1 MSEEI
6 TFKVRSVSHK
16 GNYSEFKTV
25 RINKDGQSFT
35 LVGPRIHDGMPK
47 GAYADVTADVCSPA
61 AVVDEEIVD
70 QAAQTAGNPYPN
82 ITNRARGLIN
92 FEFLIN
98 SVANYAS
105 GGGNNWQIEGQNIT
119 PPTTLD
125 EFNYTFEDFPV
136 RVASIVNPSNF
147 KTIDT
152 PQIVDLN
159 GVTAGDQRELYIL
172 FKHDTATIHL
182 VEWDKFAMPPVG
194 FWRFMGDGTRA
205 MGDSSNWTSIGDV
218 SVTTEGVMTGTG
230 FTSSLKVQDVVT
242 IPTGTINDES
252 LGLGARVIEIVSDT
266 EVRLDRSF
274 AEDLGGTPGNP
285 PGTPLRP
292 AYRGTYRP
300 DYSNDCV
307 LAQVFRNAGT
317 NTKPFVHNFIIN
329 RAFVGAVSN
338 LPPQGQTEE
347 GTNDGITV
355 TDPGGGI
362 TFENAGHLAGGKSS
376 WDVGIGWWFG
386 YQDGAYRCAIG
397 DPTGDLLTYDGQGQE
412 LVQIK
417 TSDLEVRANPVK
429 GPAQFIL
436 DPAGHGDTTGEVII
450 RGDMEIEGTTLQT
463 PAVFTI
469 DPFGHGNE
477 TGKIVIDGSLE
488 LTNSPLLGPA
498 EFVIDPA
505 THGDSTGL
513 VKIKGS
519 VNIEGSHLYGPAN
532 FVIDPSTHGD
542 NTGTVFIHGN
552 LQVDGTTTT
561 VNSTTMTV
569 DDINITLADGAANA
583 AAANGGGITLA
594 GAGATIL
601 YNAGTDCW
609 AFNKKICADGGLTIS
624 NTDLQITGGSLGQ
637 HLTVGNNNTIAFADA
652 VEFLNDLAD
661 VSLGTPANEEVL
673 KYNGTNWVNVKLDY
687 SEVQNTPA
695 IPQTTDDLP
704 EGSNNLYFTEA
715 RARGA
720 VSVSTGT
727 ASSGGALSYNSS
739 TGVFDF
745 TPADVTA
752 GGSNIALTDL
762 SVNVV
767 TTPTAGGN
775 LAYDNTTGVF
785 TFTKAEDT
793 GIALSDLSVNT
804 NSASGGGALS
814 YNSSTGVFDFT
825 PADTS
830 GSGGSSVQLLDDLG
844 DVTGTTYSA
853 TSFKILIPQAAS
865 GGNNPTYGFADMR
878 TVTDTYIRIRDLS
891 DVSNTSATDGQ
902 ALIFDATSGNYVPS
916 TLSTTTLSGLS
927 DTAITNAQNGEF
939 LKYNGTNWINADI
952 EYTDIENTPT
962 LVENLDDLGDVTVSS
977 PSTNAYLKWDGSN
990 WIASV
995 FSGLSL
1001 SGLSVTTA
1009 GSATAGGGLS
1019 YNNSTGV
1026 FTYTPA
1032 LDTGI
1037 ALSDLSVTTNSAS
1050 GSGGLSYNNSTG
1062 AFTFTPPDLSGSSGI
1077 ALSDLSVTQNTA
1089 SGTGTLS
1096 YNNSSGVF
1104 SYTPPDLSGFS
1115 TFDGAYS
1122 SLTGT
1127 PTFGAV
1133 ATSNSYNDLDNK
1145 PSIPSSID
1153 DLSDVD
1159 TSTTA
1164 PSNNQVLIW
1173 NGTNWVPSNVPNL
1186 TADQLSVTTNTATTT
1201 GNSSLSYN
1209 TTTGVFTFTP
1219 ADVSVFAESSDLA
1232 TVATSG
1238 NYSDLNGIPTIPVL
1252 LRNLNDVA
1260 EVNIQNGHILQYV
1273 SSGGTAQWQNVAL
1286 DSLGMVISDLN
1297 DVDTSGC
1304 QSGDILKFDGT
1315 NWVDDTL
1322 LLHQL
1327 GDVTGHD
1334 FTNTPASNGEF
1345 YLGTKSNGTYEFYV
1359 AATLLSHAELGDLK
1373 DVVITNPGGFE
1384 FLQWS
1389 PSTSRWINSVINI
1402 SELNDVNFISSPV
1415 AGQILQYNAAAEW
1428 RNTNLDS
1435 LGMLLDDLADITITS
1450 VADDQLLQ
1458 YNTTTSQ
1465 WENTTRSGI
1474 GMLLDELADVVI
1486 SGSQGQNWALQYNT
1500 TTNQW
1505 EDSPLKLDE
1514 LTDVTGFTSTASP
1527 GEFFLGT
1534 ALIPSGGNP
1543 QYEFY
1548 GAGTL
1553 LAHGNIEQLGNVTV
1567 SGINNSDILQY
1578 NSATNQWQNTSRSGI
1593 GMTLN
1598 DLDDVTLSGTSA
1610 YQLLQ
1615 YDPITAQWE
1624 NIDISSLGI
1633 LLDNITDV
1641 TLHQVADNNLLQYN
1655 STTSRWENVP
1665 LSSVGL
1671 VSNDLADMDTANA
1684 ANEQLL
1690 QYNATSNMWQT
1701 KFRSQIGMLHNEL
1714 ADTTI
1719 SNLADNNLLQYNS
1732 TTTQW
1737 ENVGVSDLGMTQ
1749 NDLADTTITSLQDGQ
1764 ILKYNNTTSQW
1775 ENAANDSA
1783 IADASDT
1790 NFTNLQD
1797 KDKII
1802 YDAASGKFINEPE
1815 STVVQYQITNAP
1827 CPHWFL
1833 EVTSSGTHV
1842 VAEGY
1847 FHVDQQTA
1855 STNQWVHTI
1864 TNFPSSLQPKS
1875 TQNSMAVGSG
1885 IAFNSSGV
1893 PVTEWTIILDQN
1905 QIKAAKIGVSAGWA
1919 TINDI
1924 RASSAEY
1931 LKFNITYSIT

>member
-25 RINKDGQSFT
+25 RINKDGQTFT

-47 GAYADVTADVCSPA
+47 GAYADVTADVCSPDSA
-61 AVVDEEIVD
+61 VDENVADQEA
-70 QAAQTAGNPYPN
+70 QAAGEAYPN
-82 ITNRARGLIN
+82 ITSRARGLIN
-92 FEFLIN
+92 FKYLLDSIAQL
-98 SVANYAS
+98 SS
-105 GGGNNWQIEGQNIT
+105 GGGSNWQIEGQNIT

-125 EFNYTFEDFPV
+125 EFDYTFEDYPV

-172 FKHDTATIHL
+172 FKHDTATLHL

-205 MGDSSNWTSIGDV
+205 MGDSSNWTAIGDV
-218 SVTTEGVMTGTG
+218 SVTTEGVITGTG
-230 FTSSLKVQDVVT
+230 FTSSLQVQDILT
-242 IPTGTINDES
+242 IPTGTINDEL
-252 LGLGARVIEIVSDT
+252 LGRGARVIEIVSDT
-266 EVRLDRSF
+266 EARLDRSF
-274 AEDLGGTPGNP
+274 AADIGAT
-285 PGTPLRP
+285 P

-300 DYSNDCV
+300 DYSNDCI

-317 NTKPFVHNFIIN
+317 DTKPFIHNFIIN

-338 LPPQGQTEE
+338 LPPKGQAEV
-347 GTNDGITV
+347 GVNDGIDI

-362 TFENAGHLAGGKSS
+362 TFQNAGHLAGGKTS

-386 YQDGAYRCAIG
+386 YQDGAYKAAIG

-477 TGKIVIDGSLE
+477 TGKIIIDGSLE
-488 LTNSPLLGPA
+488 ITNSPLLGPA

-569 DDINITLADGAANA
+569 ADINITLAEGATNA
-583 AAANGGGITLA
+583 AAADGGGITLA

-624 NTDLQITGGSLGQ
+624 NTDLQITGGNLGQ
-637 HLTVGNNNTIAFADA
+637 HLIVGNNNTIDFADA
-652 VEFLNDLAD
+652 VEFLNDLGD
-661 VSLGTPANEEVL
+661 VNLGTPANEEVL

-687 SEVQNTPA
+687 SEVQNTPF

-704 EGSNNLYFTEA
+704 EGSNNLYFTDA

-720 VSVSTGT
+720 LSVSTGT

-745 TPADVTA
+745 SPADVTA

-767 TTPTAGGN
+767 TTPTAGGD

-793 GIALSDLSVNT
+793 GIALSDLSVTT

-814 YNSSTGVFDFT
+814 YDNTTGVFDFT

-878 TVTDTYIRIRDLS
+878 SVTDTYIRIRDLS

-902 ALIFDATSGNYVPS
+902 ALIFDGTSNKYVPS
-916 TLSTTTLSGLS
+916 TLSSTTLAGLS
-927 DTAITNAQNGEF
+927 DTAITNAQDGEF

-952 EYTDIENTPT
+952 EYTDIENPPT
-962 LVENLDDLGDVTVSS
+962 LVDNLDDLGDVTVAS

-990 WIASV
+990 WVASI

-1019 YNNSTGV
+1019 YNNSTGE

-1037 ALSDLSVTTNSAS
+1037 ALSDLSVNTNSAS
-1050 GSGGLSYNNSTG
+1050 GSGGLSYNDSTG

-1077 ALSDLSVTQNTA
+1077 ALSDLSVAAEPTA
-1089 SGTGTLS
+1089 SGDGDLA
-1096 YNNSSGVF
+1096 YNSSTGVF
-1104 SYTPPDLSGFS
+1104 TYTPPDLSGFS
-1115 TFDGAYS
+1115 TFDGAYN
-1122 SLTGT
+1122 SLTGK
-1127 PTFGAV
+1127 PTLGAV

-1173 NGTNWVPSNVPNL
+1173 NGTNWVPSNIPTL
-1186 TADQLSVTTNTATTT
+1186 TADQLSVTTATASS

-1209 TTTGVFTFTP
+1209 DSTGVFTFTP
-1219 ADVSVFAESSDLA
+1219 GDLSLYATSSSLA

-1238 NYSDLNGIPTIPVL
+1238 NYTDLNGIPTIPVL
-1252 LRNLNDVA
+1252 LRNLQDVS
-1260 EVNIQNGHILQYV
+1260 ENQIQNGHLLQYV

-1286 DSLGMVISDLN
+1286 DSLGMEISDLS

-1334 FTNTPASNGEF
+1334 FTNTAASNGEF
-1345 YLGTKSNGTYEFYV
+1345 YLGTKSNGTYEFYD

-1402 SELNDVNFISSPV
+1402 TELNDVNFISSPTV
-1415 AGQILQYNAAAEW
+1415 GQILQYNAAAEW

-1435 LGMLLDDLADITITS
+1435 LGLLLDDLADITIS
-1450 VADDQLLQ
+1450 GVAGNDLLQ
-1458 YNTTTSQ
+1458 YNSSTNQ
-1465 WENTTRSGI
+1465 WENTTRTGI

-1486 SGSQGQNWALQYNT
+1486 SGSQGQNWALQYNS

-1514 LTDVTGFTSTASP
+1514 LTDVVGFASTAAP

-1553 LAHGNIEQLGNVTV
+1553 LAHGNIEDLGNVTV
-1567 SGINNSDILQY
+1567 SGISNSDILQY
-1578 NSATNQWQNTSRSGI
+1578 NSSTNQWQNTARSAI

-1598 DLDDVTLSGTSA
+1598 DLDDATLSGTSA

-1615 YDPITAQWE
+1615 YDPTTAQWE
-1624 NIDISSLGI
+1624 NVDIASLGI
-1633 LLDNITDV
+1633 LLDNINDV

-1655 STTSRWENVP
+1655 STTSQWENET
-1665 LSSVGL
+1665 LSTLGL

-1684 ANEQLL
+1684 ADEQLL

-1701 KFRSQIGMLHNEL
+1701 KFRSQIGMVHNEL

-1719 SNLADNNLLQYNS
+1719 SNLADNNLLQYNG

-1737 ENVGVSDLGMTQ
+1737 ENVGVSDIGMTH
-1749 NDLADTTITSLQDGQ
+1749 NDLADTVI
-1764 ILKYNNTTSQW
+1764 
-1775 ENAANDSA
+1775 
-1783 IADASDT
+1783 
-1790 NFTNLQD
+1790 TNLQD
-1797 KDKII
+1797 NDKLV
-1802 YDAASGKFINEPE
+1802 YDAASSKWINEPQ
-1815 STVVQYQITNAP
+1815 STVTSYSMTSAP
-1827 CPHWFL
+1827 CSHWFVS
-1833 EVTSSGTHV
+1833 VTTERNHV
-1842 VAEGY
+1842 IIEGY
-1847 FHVDQQTA
+1847 FHVDQQSA
-1855 STNQWVHTI
+1855 STNQWLWQI
-1864 TNFPSSLQPKS
+1864 DSFPSNLQPKS

-1885 IAFNSSGV
+1885 IAFNASGV
-1893 PVTEWTIILDQN
+1893 PVSEWTIILDQDE
-1905 QIKAAKIGVSAGWA
+1905 IKAASSGGWA
-1919 TINDI
+1919 TINDV
-1924 RASSAEY
+1924 RANSAEF
-1931 LKFNITYSIT
+1931 LKFNIAYSL